1 QRLAAQAADRRAA
14 ADQVE
19 HARQE
24 VAGIQ
29 KLAFDVDAAERSVGD
44 LAGKISVAED
54 AVKAAQV
61 GHTEAAA
68 AFESAQEAARAMASD
83 PAAND
88 TVARQRLELR
98 KAAAEQALREAQQ
111 QIDAATNA
119 QKLVDA
125 AANADIEQQ
134 AQQTESEK
142 ARGALAEAVDKQL

>member
-1 QRLAAQAADRRAA
+1 
-14 ADQVE
+14 
-19 HARQE
+19 
-24 VAGIQ
+24 
-29 KLAFDVDAAERSVGD
+29 
-44 LAGKISVAED
+44 
-54 AVKAAQV
+54 
-61 GHTEAAA
+61 
-68 AFESAQEAARAMASD
+68 
-83 PAAND
+83 ND

-142 ARGALAEAVDKQL
+142 ARGELAEAVDKQLVAGERLHRIDLLERALDASTADERAATAQADVDWLAALQARREVEANELEVLEKRRAAIVVPDADALAPMRQLAHDLAAA